1 MVIWVIAQ
9 EYSMSYV
16 LKLCGCR
23 DWRDF
28 AEMIAC
34 QALLVAAVA
43 MLFLPIALAP
53 LWWPA

>member
-1 MVIWVIAQ
+1 
-9 EYSMSYV
+9 MSYV

-34 QALLVAAVA
+34 QALMAAAVA
-43 MLFLPIALAP
+43 MLILPVALSP